1 MPDFAFSSLVI
12 LLVFY
17 LYLLARWQYVKR
29 PFFFLIGAAGIL
41 FAMCGAFFTLG
52 RATLVVSQIF
62 QIIGTLVAFVGA
74 VAACFGAKLP
84 GVETPI
90 EGYQKQ
96 Q

>member
-1 MPDFAFSSLVI
+1 MPEGLTNPLVI
-12 LLVFY
+12 LLVFH

-29 PFFFLIGAAGIL
+29 PFFFLIGAVGLL
-41 FAMCGAFFTLG
+41 FAYVGSFFGLAGATMK
-52 RATLVVSQIF
+52 VMIIF

-74 VAACFGAKLP
+74 VAACYGAKLP